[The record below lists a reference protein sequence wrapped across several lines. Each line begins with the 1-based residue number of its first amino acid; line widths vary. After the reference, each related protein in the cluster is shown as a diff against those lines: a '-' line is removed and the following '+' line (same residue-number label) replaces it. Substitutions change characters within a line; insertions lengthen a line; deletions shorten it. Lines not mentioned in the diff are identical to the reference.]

1 MRDRHDSVV
10 ELFDRIA
17 PVYDRL
23 NRIISW
29 GRDQRWRRELVE
41 KIAPGMNEIVLDVSV
56 GTGDLA
62 RAVEKICPGV
72 CVVGTDPSEK
82 MVSIYRRKSP
92 KAQVSL
98 SVVEFLPF
106 KNEAIS
112 TVVCAFGIR
121 NFVDRAAAFAEI
133 HRVLKPGGLWGFLEM
148 SAPRGRFFS
157 ALYGFYF
164 KRLVPLIGAAFS
176 FHPYAYKYLRDS
188 VYVFPGLD
196 GMKAEHERAGF
207 SFQHYRPI
215 LRGAVGHYL
224 FRKNG

>member
-1 MRDRHDSVV
+1 MRDKHDSVV

-29 GRDQRWRRELVE
+29 GQAQRWRRELVE
-41 KIAPGMNEIVLDVSV
+41 KTAPGSNEIVLDVSV

-62 RAVEKICPGV
+62 LAVEKFRPGV
-72 CVVGTDPSEK
+72 RVVGADPSKK

-92 KAQVSL
+92 TAQVSL
-98 SVVEFLPF
+98 SMVEFLPF
-106 KNEAIS
+106 KSETIS
-112 TVVCAFGIR
+112 HVVCAFGIR
-121 NFVDRAAAFAEI
+121 NFVDRVAAFAEI

-148 SAPRGRFFS
+148 SAPRGHFFS

-164 KRLVPLIGAAFS
+164 KRLVPLIGAVFS

-188 VYVFPGLD
+188 VYVFPDLD
-196 GMKAEHERAGF
+196 GMKTEHERAGF
-207 SFQHYRPI
+207 YLQHYRPI
-215 LRGAVGHYL
+215 LRGAVGLYL